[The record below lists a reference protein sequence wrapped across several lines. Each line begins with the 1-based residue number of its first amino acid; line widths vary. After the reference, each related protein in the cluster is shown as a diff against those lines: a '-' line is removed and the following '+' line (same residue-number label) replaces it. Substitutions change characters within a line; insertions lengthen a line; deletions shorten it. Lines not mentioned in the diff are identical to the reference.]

1 MTAIQNLCF
10 EKKYHIWLSAMF
22 PRKWH
27 IKFHASYN
35 ILLWISWYF
44 WFMNVC
50 YSSNIVKFQKISRP
64 PQRKGLFLRPPPPQ
78 IPLEI
83 PIKLQTFLFG
93 PYRAPHPNS
102 NPFCGG
108 VWIVSGTA
116 RCLEV
121 VSRTFNFIN
130 LRNVKNIFNA
140 VKCSWGTCLCLFIC
154 FSFFDFLILF

>member
-1 MTAIQNLCF
+1 MHNLQCTCIYSHVDQITIFLQSRAALKLGLISISIEVLHCNNHVAWQEQRNYFAWERNFFHKKKNLLFLRCNMAAIQNLCF

-64 PQRKGLFLRPPPPQ
+64 PQRKGLFLRPPSPPN
-78 IPLEI
+78 PS
-83 PIKLQTFLFG
+83 G
-93 PYRAPHPNS
+93 NS
-102 NPFCGG
+102 N
-108 VWIVSGTA
+108 
-116 RCLEV
+116 
-121 VSRTFNFIN
+121 
-130 LRNVKNIFNA
+130 
-140 VKCSWGTCLCLFIC
+140 
-154 FSFFDFLILF
+154 